1 MPVQILAVSD
11 MIDQRIHS
19 SSLAERMPEVQLAV
33 SCGDLP
39 GRYLEFIVDAL
50 NTPLYYVLGNHA
62 EEIQRDTHGRPRGPM
77 GCIDIGGKVVTDP
90 TTGLIL
96 AGLPG
101 SPKYNDSEPEQY
113 SEWEMSL
120 KIAKMTPRLL
130 WNQRRYGRAL
140 DVLVT
145 HSPALDLGD
154 REDEAHRGFRAIR
167 TFLDRWKPAYHL
179 HGHVHLYDR
188 SQSPVLCY
196 DETTIINVYP
206 YQALE
211 LTVPEAERAATPAAP
226 ASPRSIRTRPDAAGP
241 TTGVF
246 SPLRVEGRG
255 RFSGGSLGPSVFETV
270 ADRGPLAAPRERV
283 SQPVARR

>member
-11 MIDQRIHS
+11 AVDQRIHS
-19 SSLAERMPEVQLAV
+19 SSLAERMPGVDLTL

-39 GRYLEFIVDAL
+39 GRYLEFIVDAI
-50 NTPLYYVLGNHA
+50 NAPLYYVLGNHA
-62 EEIQRDTHGRPRGPM
+62 EEIQRDRNGRPRGPQ
-77 GCIDIGGKVVTDP
+77 GCVDIGGKVVRDER
-90 TTGLIL
+90 TGLIL

-113 SEWEMSL
+113 SELEMSY

-130 WNQRRYGRAL
+130 WNQQRHGRAL
-140 DVLVT
+140 DVLIT
-145 HSPALDLGD
+145 HSPPLGLGD

-167 TFLDRWKPAYHL
+167 TFLDRFKPAYHL

-196 DETTIINVYP
+196 GETTIINVFP

-211 LTVPEAERAATPAAP
+211 ISVPVVEHGPMALSPAP
-226 ASPRSIRTRPDAAGP
+226 PQSS
-241 TTGVF
+241 GVDPMVGLRGSF
-246 SPLRVEGRG
+246 SPLRVEGGG
-255 RFSGGSLGPSVFETV
+255 RFSEQMVAYDASVEVVTERNRGRVQERATTV
-270 ADRGPLAAPRERV
+270 
-283 SQPVARR
+283 SARR

>member
-11 MIDQRIHS
+11 TIDQRIHS
-19 SSLAERMPEVQLAV
+19 ASLAERMPGIDLAL

-39 GRYLEFIVDAL
+39 GRYLEFIIDAL

-62 EEIQRDTHGRPRGPM
+62 EELQRDEHGRPRGPL
-77 GCIDIGGKVVTDP
+77 GCIDIGGRVVMDER
-90 TTGLIL
+90 TGLIL

-101 SPKYNDSEPEQY
+101 SPKYNSSEPEQY
-113 SEWEMSL
+113 TEWEMSL

-130 WNQRRYGRAL
+130 WNKRRYGRAL

-145 HSPALDLGD
+145 HSPPLDLGD
-154 REDEAHRGFRAIR
+154 REDEAHRGFQAIR
-167 TFLDRWKPAYHL
+167 TFLDRFKPAYHL

-196 DETTIINVYP
+196 DETTIVNVYP

-211 LTVPEAERAATPAAP
+211 ITVPEARPVATPPMSGTA
-226 ASPRSIRTRPDAAGP
+226 RSIRQQSTVPP
-241 TTGVF
+241 TEAF
-246 SPLRVEGRG
+246 DPLRVEGRG
-255 RFSGGSLGPSVFETV
+255 QFGAASAFEMVPDRMT
-270 ADRGPLAAPRERV
+270 DRGRVIPREGLQQV
-283 SQPVARR
+283 SARR